1 MAETKEIELGVVLPS
16 ISLILPVFNGEDYLM
31 QCLDSI
37 AKQCYT
43 NLELIIINDGST
55 DNSLQILENY
65 PLKKTLIT
73 QENKG
78 VYTARNLGISL
89 ATSEF
94 ISFFDADD
102 IMADGNLIALSSYLV
117 NHPNSL
123 IAKGKMQRF
132 SLKNEVWINSGEP
145 HVPDFFLSVALFR
158 KEVFQKVGLFAEEMR
173 LAADADWYLRLQ
185 ELGIEVA
192 ILGHLAVYYRMHPK
206 NISNFTEEA
215 KKARLEVVRRKL
227 QRSKL

>member
-1 MAETKEIELGVVLPS
+1 MAETKEIESLELLPS

-102 IMADGNLIALSSYLV
+102 IMAEGNLIALSSYLV
-117 NHPNSL
+117 SNPNCL
-123 IAKGKMQRF
+123 IVKGKMQRF
-132 SLKNEVWINSGEP
+132 SWKNEVWLNSGEP
-145 HVPDFFLSVALFR
+145 HVEDFCLSLALFR
-158 KEVFQKVGLFAEEMR
+158 KGVFKKVGLFAEEMR
-173 LAADADWYLRLQ
+173 LGADADWHLRSQ
-185 ELGIEVA
+185 ELGINVA
-192 ILGHLAVYYRMHPK
+192 ILDHLAIYYRMHPN

-215 KKARLEVVRRKL
+215 KKARLEVIRRKL